1 MVTDFC
7 QQHIIDGDDVD
18 TNQWKTGLTPS
29 VDLCTYETSL
39 KNKTPSVNSKNEYI
53 RTLKNIEILRLTQHI
68 TLYDRLFHKT

>member
-29 VDLCTYETSL
+29 VYLCPTVL
-39 KNKTPSVNSKNEYI
+39 KTKHTI
-53 RTLKNIEILRLTQHI
+53 
-68 TLYDRLFHKT
+68 F

>member
-39 KNKTPSVNSKNEYI
+39 KNKAHHLLI
-53 RTLKNIEILRLTQHI
+53 LKMNISGH
-68 TLYDRLFHKT
+68 